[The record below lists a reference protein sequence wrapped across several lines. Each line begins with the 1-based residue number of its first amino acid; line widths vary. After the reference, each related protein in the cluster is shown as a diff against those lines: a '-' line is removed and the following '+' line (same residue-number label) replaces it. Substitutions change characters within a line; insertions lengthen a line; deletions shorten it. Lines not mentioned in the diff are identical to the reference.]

1 MPRRQLGRHL
11 RELRQESGL
20 TIAEVARLIERGA
33 GTVQRLETGT
43 PHRIRLLDIE
53 ALCRVLHADQTMTD
67 ALMGLARQGN
77 DRSWWHEYGDLIPEG
92 FDVYIGL
99 EAAATESTSFGIIVP
114 GLLQTPSYAEV
125 MIRTVYPDN
134 ASSDIS
140 RRVQMRLHRQKLVT
154 RTWRPMRVT
163 ALLDEHALHRIIG
176 SPAIMSQQLKHL
188 ADLSTRDNVEIRVV
202 PFTSSPPLGEVAGP
216 YIILDFAQDAKG
228 TYEPSVVHVESFTG
242 SLYLEQSETVERYR
256 MVHQTL
262 SRVALNPQQTRDLL
276 RQVARRYVR

>member
-53 ALCRVLHADQTMTD
+53 ALCRVLHADQTLTD
-67 ALMGLARQGN
+67 AMMGLARQGN
-77 DRSWWHEYGDLIPEG
+77 DPSWWHEYGDLIPEG

-99 EAAATESTSFGIIVP
+99 EAAAASSTSYGIIVP

-134 ASSDIS
+134 ESSDIS

-154 RTWRPMRVT
+154 RTWRPMHATV
-163 ALLDEHALHRIIG
+163 LLDEHALHRVVG
-176 SPAIMSQQLKHL
+176 SPAIMSQQLRHL
-188 ADLSTRDNVEIRVV
+188 ADLSTRENIEVRVV
-202 PFTSSPPLGEVAGP
+202 PFNAASPLGDVIGP
-216 YIILDFAQDAKG
+216 YFILDFAPDAKG
-228 TYEPSVVHVESFTG
+228 TSEPPVVHLESFTG
-242 SLYLEQSETVERYR
+242 SLYLEQSESVERYR
-256 MVHQTL
+256 MAHRALT
-262 SRVALNPQQTRDLL
+262 RVALNPQQTRDLL
-276 RQVARRYVR
+276 RQAARRYVR